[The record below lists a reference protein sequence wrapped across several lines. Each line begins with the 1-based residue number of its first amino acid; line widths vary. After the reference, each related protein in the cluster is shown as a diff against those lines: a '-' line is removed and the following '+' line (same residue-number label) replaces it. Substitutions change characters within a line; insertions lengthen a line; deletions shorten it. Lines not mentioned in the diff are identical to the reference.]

1 MDKKCASSYANIFM
15 RMIKEKYMYSVIEA
29 VYKFNLQFI
38 DDIFLIWTVT
48 IDQLIKLKQQINE
61 VHPSIKFAFS
71 FFNKDI
77 YFLDTFVYK
86 KQ

>member
-15 RMIKEKYMYSVIEA
+15 RMIKETYIYSVIEA

-38 DDIFLIWTVT
+38 NDIFLIWTGT
-48 IDQLIKLKQQINE
+48 TDQLIKFKQQIND
-61 VHPSIKFAFS
+61 VHLSIKFAFN